1 QQAVDGE
8 AAGAVQGDVAGNV
21 ALRDGRAHVGTLHRA
36 LLGDEAHGGHAEA
49 AVGRGQANGDSGAAA
64 PGGGVGDGKHAL
76 AAGGFDDVIVADGS
90 ILSHQ
95 CGDVYITRATAMA
108 VYQLP

>member
-49 AVGRGQANGDSGAAA
+49 AVGRGQADGDGGAAA

-76 AAGGFDDVIVADGS
+76 AAGGFDDVFGAAGS
-90 ILSHQ
+90 GLAHLR
-95 CGDVYITRATAMA
+95 GDVSLARVDA
-108 VYQLP
+108 VA